1 MFKVAPLTKI
11 VFTMVVSLWAVAL
24 FSPLALSV
32 VVGVQLLLMVLGR
45 VEAKTYK
52 ATAYLA
58 LFAVFLFLLQYVFV
72 PDTRLALV
80 TGLKMMAMAMVFILV
95 LATTRV
101 QDLTAALVGQCRIPY
116 EYAFMFTTA
125 LRFVPDFLS
134 ESRTIQEAQACRG
147 YSTKGNIVKRM
158 INFLAIVKPLVL
170 RAISRSET
178 MALSMELRGFGSQKR
193 NIGSQVALG
202 WHDYTAL
209 SGMVTVTLG
218 IFLY

>member
-1 MFKVAPLTKI
+1 MGKIAPLTKI
-11 VFTMVVSLWAVAL
+11 VFTMIVSIWAVAL
-24 FSPLALSV
+24 SSPLALSV
-32 VVGVQLLLMVLGR
+32 VVGVQILLMILGR

-52 ATAYLA
+52 ATAFLA
-58 LFAVFLFLLQYVFV
+58 IFAVFLFLLQYVFV
-72 PDTRLALV
+72 PDTMLALV

-134 ESRTIQEAQACRG
+134 ESQTIQEAQACRG

-178 MALSMELRGFGSQKR
+178 MALSMELRGFGSQRR
-193 NIGSQVALG
+193 NISSQVALG

-209 SGMVTVTLG
+209 AGMAVITVG
-218 IFLY
+218 IFL